1 MIRPIC
7 ASFPRCTPRR
17 GKPARIPHHR
27 KHRRSPVE
35 CHILR
40 RGWKRKGRGARARR
54 ADKDGKKGRR
64 ARKKEREGD
73 TKKRGKRNDRGGM
86 RRDEEREEE
95 TERSTACHHG
105 GMEKKW
111 KTDIGKRENLFS
123 SYLSFPLHLSSS
135 RLPPMRST
143 DVSRICLHY

>member
-1 MIRPIC
+1 M
-7 ASFPRCTPRR
+7 
-17 GKPARIPHHR
+17 
-27 KHRRSPVE
+27 
-35 CHILR
+35 
-40 RGWKRKGRGARARR
+40 
-54 ADKDGKKGRR
+54 GRR
-64 ARKKEREGD
+64 EEEQ
-73 TKKRGKRNDRGGM
+73 GKRNERAALKKEGRETTEGGM